1 MLLQLA
7 AVGALPL
14 PSEPADVAKICRLSA
29 RAQDGRKMSTVV
41 VATTADFGA
50 VPYSTNAGSD
60 AEVGYLLARMGTH
73 ELEATCLRAARAQK
87 VLKDITHAAL
97 THSHEQSAV
106 TGWANQSVSASHC
119 PYLLAHTL
127 IAETAGAL
135 PCDD

>member
-1 MLLQLA
+1 MLLLPV
-7 AVGALPL
+7 AVGALSL
-14 PSEPADVAKICRLSA
+14 PSEPQDVATICRRSA
-29 RAQDGRKMSTVV
+29 RAQDGRNMSTVV

-50 VPYSTNAGSD
+50 VPYSASAGSD
-60 AEVGYLLARMGTH
+60 AAVGYLLARMGTH
-73 ELEATCLRAARAQK
+73 ELEATCLRAARAQE
-87 VLKDITHAAL
+87 VLKDIAHAAL

-119 PYLLAHTL
+119 PCTLAHTL